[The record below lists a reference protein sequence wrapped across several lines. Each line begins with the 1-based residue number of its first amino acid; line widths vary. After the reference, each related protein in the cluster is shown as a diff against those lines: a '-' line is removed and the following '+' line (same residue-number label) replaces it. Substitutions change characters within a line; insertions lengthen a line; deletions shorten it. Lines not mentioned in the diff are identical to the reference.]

1 MLFLKKIKNIFIV
14 CTILYN
20 YAPSIFAQPDNRNP
34 YVEIIPVYKNTV
46 KNILN
51 MFIGR
56 ASIGYG
62 YIYNTSSILGSSI
75 FLNTSLSFYPK
86 KIIPTEKY
94 IVLQKMRFGIGYGIE
109 YQLFPDQTIKD
120 SEKYTSTL
128 LETKEFYIYSVFN
141 QKLSGVIGYRFYD
154 GSQYS
159 LSLDIEGG
167 AIFTNLS
174 LQENSLSK
182 NISLETDI
190 LKKYPTKQH
199 VQVLFHQ
206 IGSLNTTFFFF
217 NFGISIERNFSE
229 YFKIFLKPSLE
240 INNVKSGAMAK
251 PLSLTFYI
259 PEYQIIPQIQLGV
272 SFIIP
277 EVDRCP
283 IHSCRVQL
291 KHTHGNYL
299 FRGQPIFKWQN
310 PKIGQNNPVS
320 YPYKI
325 KKNKKK

>member
-206 IGSLNTTFFFF
+206 IGSLNTTFFFLTSVF
-217 NFGISIERNFSE
+217 LLKE
-229 YFKIFLKPSLE
+229 IFLS
-240 INNVKSGAMAK
+240 I
-251 PLSLTFYI
+251 
-259 PEYQIIPQIQLGV
+259 
-272 SFIIP
+272 
-277 EVDRCP
+277 
-283 IHSCRVQL
+283 L
-291 KHTHGNYL
+291 KY
-299 FRGQPIFKWQN
+299 F
-310 PKIGQNNPVS
+310 
-320 YPYKI
+320 
-325 KKNKKK
+325 